1 MRRMYGNI
9 ILPYSTANSNLSSYK
24 KPNASAFIKAGIKIT
39 PSIEIK
45 PKIIKREKNTIV
57 TSSSV
62 FFFLPLTPIKI
73 GINTLLNEPSA
84 NIRLSIFGIVN
95 ASKKAWATGPEPR
108 KRARKIS
115 RKNPNIRLKSVQRP
129 TIEKLLI
136 REDFF
141 VINFLA
147 PS

>member
-1 MRRMYGNI
+1 MYGNI

-57 TSSSV
+57 TSSLV

-84 NIRLSIFGIVN
+84 NIRLSIFGTVN
-95 ASKKAWATGPEPR
+95 ASKKA
-108 KRARKIS
+108 
-115 RKNPNIRLKSVQRP
+115 
-129 TIEKLLI
+129 
-136 REDFF
+136 
-141 VINFLA
+141 
-147 PS
+147 